1 VNVQCGG
8 LWPSWWVMANLL
20 ASRCCHGMGQTDNR
34 TDKVKHNDPLQ
45 AMLHSLRGIK
55 YYKIRDTCSFMGVTA
70 NIGVL
75 SLTLNLIVTL
85 TITQNDSLTIAPL
98 KVNTSLKSVPP
109 HQIFADKLCRLVLLV
124 VPTCHLAIFGN
135 QSR

>member
-1 VNVQCGG
+1 
-8 LWPSWWVMANLL
+8 MT
-20 ASRCCHGMGQTDNR
+20 RCR
-34 TDKVKHNDPLQ
+34 LKHNDPLQ

-85 TITQNDSLTIAPL
+85 TITQNEPL